1 MKNSKKRWKRS
12 RVLNVTSK
20 LFACMLSIMLALTAI
35 TPALATENKE
45 KPNSNESKRDVSSK
59 GKKDKKKK
67 AVSKPKTI
75 EGKEGAKEDKVKNKR
90 NLLFNLN
97 ESGNVKATRDLE
109 NNINVLARDTSGDM
123 KIDRQKWIDM
133 VVALGGV
140 HNADGLNWGKVNVR
154 RLKFHTAGISL
165 PDDCSTFFRFFKG
178 EIYGCESLNTSDV
191 INMSFMFRWT
201 AKADPNVSNWDT
213 SKVTDME
220 GMFLL
225 ASANPDVSKWNTS
238 NVTNMKGMFD
248 RAGNADPDVS
258 NWDTS
263 KVTDM
268 EDMFSGVVNG
278 NPDVSNWD
286 TSSVTDMQSMFF
298 RTEKAN
304 PDVSKWNISN
314 VTNMYEMFQEAKAAN
329 PEVSNWDT
337 SKVENMSR
345 MFYFA
350 SNATPDVKNWNTS
363 NVTDMSGM
371 FHGAENSNPDVSNW
385 DTSKVTN
392 MEYMFRDTKKANPN
406 VSNWN
411 TSNVTDMKGMFK
423 GAESAN
429 PDVLKWDTSEVTS
442 MDRMFEGSG
451 IKKANLSKWVLHSD
465 VLNSF
470 DKVEEMF
477 AECEDLEILKTP
489 IGLKTQISGANS
501 DFKIIKLE
509 EGSPVFIEK
518 ESQNLNGKF
527 EINAGGDKHAVY
539 HIYRKDKYVGVTFDK
554 NGGDTEGWVNHEI
567 VEKGKTFN
575 AGGGRFPS
583 QKPTKKEHVC
593 VGWAKNAKATK
604 LNIIKNTVVDKDTT
618 AYAVYKLDTPKL
630 IMKVKTKKINRGR
643 KKVRVLSFRFRPAKA
658 ASGYEAKVVIRGK
671 VRKIKLKKGRKKL
684 KGFIVGRIVLPL
696 KGEVFFRLRGFKKV
710 KGKRHY
716 GIMLYKNIYWLGT
729 KIIPPASSDII

>member
-20 LFACMLSIMLALTAI
+20 LFACMLSIMLVLTVI
-35 TPALATENKE
+35 MPALATENKISKQDDKKIAKSGALHKWQSKTSKRSGEKIVAYGKKE

-59 GKKDKKKK
+59 DKKDKKKK

-140 HNADGLNWGKVNVR
+140 HNADGLNWGKVNVG

-350 SNATPDVKNWNTS
+350 SNATPNVKNWNTP

-371 FHGAENSNPDVSNW
+371 FKGAEKANPDVSNW
-385 DTSKVTN
+385 DI
-392 MEYMFRDTKKANPN
+392 
-406 VSNWN
+406 
-411 TSNVTDMKGMFK
+411 SNVTDMKDMF
-423 GAESAN
+423 S
-429 PDVLKWDTSEVTS
+429 
-442 MDRMFEGSG
+442 GSG
-451 IKKANLSKWVLHSD
+451 IKKADLSKWK
-465 VLNSF
+465 LNKDGSNGTLQSGHMF
-470 DKVEEMF
+470 DG
-477 AECEDLEILKTP
+477 CEALEYLKTP
-489 IGLKTQISGANS
+489 AGLGTIVKGGNY
-501 DFKIIKLE
+501 DFKIIRLKK
-509 EGSPVFIEK
+509 GDPVTIEK
-518 ESQNLNGKF
+518 ENQNFGGM
-527 EINAGGDKHAVY
+527 ESAYVINAADDKEAVY
-539 HIYRKDKYVGVTFDK
+539 HVYRKDKYVGVTFDK
-554 NGGDTEGWVNHEI
+554 NGGDTECWFNHEI
-567 VEKGKTFN
+567 VEKGKAFN

-604 LNIIKNTVVDKDTT
+604 PNIIKNTVVDKDTT

-630 IMKVKTKKINRGR
+630 IMKVKAKKINRGR

-658 ASGYEAKVVIRGK
+658 TSGYVSDVIIKGK
-671 VRKIKLKKGRKKL
+671 VKKIKLKKGRKKL
-684 KGFIVGRIVLPL
+684 RGFIVGKITLPL

>member
-20 LFACMLSIMLALTAI
+20 LFACTLSIMLALTAI

-59 GKKDKKKK
+59 DKKDKKKK

-109 NNINVLARDTSGDM
+109 NNINVLAVDISGDM

-140 HNADGLNWGKVNVR
+140 HNADGLNWGKVNVG

-350 SNATPDVKNWNTS
+350 SNATPNVKNWNTP

-371 FHGAENSNPDVSNW
+371 FKGAEKANPDVSNW
-385 DTSKVTN
+385 DI
-392 MEYMFRDTKKANPN
+392 
-406 VSNWN
+406 
-411 TSNVTDMKGMFK
+411 SNVTDMKDMF
-423 GAESAN
+423 S
-429 PDVLKWDTSEVTS
+429 
-442 MDRMFEGSG
+442 GSG
-451 IKKANLSKWVLHSD
+451 IKKADLSKWK
-465 VLNSF
+465 LNKDGSNGTLQSGHMF
-470 DKVEEMF
+470 DG
-477 AECEDLEILKTP
+477 CEALEYLKTP
-489 IGLKTQISGANS
+489 AGLGTIVKGGNY
-501 DFKIIKLE
+501 DFKIIRLKK
-509 EGSPVFIEK
+509 GDPVTIEK
-518 ESQNLNGKF
+518 ENQNFGGM
-527 EINAGGDKHAVY
+527 ESAYVINAADDKEAVY
-539 HIYRKDKYVGVTFDK
+539 HVYRKDKYVGVTFDK
-554 NGGDTEGWVNHEI
+554 NGGDTECWFNHEI
-567 VEKGKTFN
+567 VEKGKAFN

-604 LNIIKNTVVDKDTT
+604 PNIIKNTVVDKDVT
-618 AYAVYKLDTPKL
+618 AYAVYKLEVPKL
-630 IMKVKTKKINRGR
+630 KM
-643 KKVRVLSFRFRPAKA
+643 KVRVKKIRKGRKRIKGRVLTFRFRPAKA

-684 KGFIVGRIVLPL
+684 KGFIVGKITLPL